1 MKQRSLRL
9 RLLVGAAIA
18 IAIAALITGAVI
30 FALFR
35 TAVERSARADLEA
48 NIVRLVALI
57 EPDATGDVQLRE
69 PLPDPRYE
77 RPYGGVYWQIEANDG
92 ALLDRSRSLWDFV
105 LELPAE
111 PEPNALMTLGGP
123 DGQMLAAITRRVDMD
138 IGGGRRT
145 YLVTAAEDRLI
156 LDQTIGT
163 FGGEMGAALV
173 TLTLVIFVSAAL
185 VLHFGLAPL
194 GAVRRGVETVRRGA
208 ADRLEGDYP
217 SEVQPLV
224 SEVNELLAL
233 RDKSAEFARSRA
245 ADLAHALKT
254 PLQVLAAASDRLRK
268 SGDIESAN
276 AVDSILA
283 EMSDRIDYHLRLA
296 RLRLRTQSDVI
307 STPLHRAIS
316 RTVAVLRQT
325 HDGESLDWRVNP
337 GPDVAVN
344 IDSQDL
350 LELVGV
356 VLENAA
362 KWARRL
368 VEVTARTDGRY
379 VEVTIA
385 DDGPGLT
392 AEQISRIGVRGRR
405 ADDSVPGTGMGLA
418 IAMEIVELNNGSA
431 ELCRSAHGG
440 LAVKLRL
447 PVADA
452 AATGAKQDSA

>member
-1 MKQRSLRL
+1 
-9 RLLVGAAIA
+9 
-18 IAIAALITGAVI
+18 
-30 FALFR
+30 
-35 TAVERSARADLEA
+35 
-48 NIVRLVALI
+48 
-57 EPDATGDVQLRE
+57 
-69 PLPDPRYE
+69 
-77 RPYGGVYWQIEANDG
+77 
-92 ALLDRSRSLWDFV
+92 
-105 LELPAE
+105 
-111 PEPNALMTLGGP
+111 
-123 DGQMLAAITRRVDMD
+123 
-138 IGGGRRT
+138 
-145 YLVTAAEDRLI
+145 
-156 LDQTIGT
+156 
-163 FGGEMGAALV
+163 GGEMAAALV

-194 GAVRRGVETVRRGA
+194 DAVRRGVETVRRGA

-325 HDGESLDWRVNP
+325 HDGESLDWRVDP

-392 AEQISRIGVRGRR
+392 AEQMSRIGVRGRR

-418 IAMEIVELNNGSA
+418 IAMEIVELNNG
-431 ELCRSAHGG
+431 
-440 LAVKLRL
+440 
-447 PVADA
+447 
-452 AATGAKQDSA
+452 